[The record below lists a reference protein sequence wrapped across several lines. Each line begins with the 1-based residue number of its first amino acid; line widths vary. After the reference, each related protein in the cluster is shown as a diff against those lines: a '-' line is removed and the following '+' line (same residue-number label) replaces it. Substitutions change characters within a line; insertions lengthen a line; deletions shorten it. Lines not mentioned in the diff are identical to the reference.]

1 MEVGEVCGFFEFA
14 RPVSLSDII
23 VDVEEKVEDFILFRI
38 HCKYDTQATGDEIVE
53 KLKKL
58 DKLNKGIEILKSEI
72 EQTKQIVDGL
82 PEYEQQAN
90 KLFLD
95 GLLQALYFIEPE

>member
-1 MEVGEVCGFFEFA
+1 MVFA
-14 RPVSLSDII
+14 STA
-23 VDVEEKVEDFILFRI
+23 EDFVVFRV
-38 HCKYDTQATGDEIVE
+38 HCKYDTQVTGDEIVE

-58 DKLNKGIEILKSEI
+58 DKLNKGIELLKSEI

-82 PEYEQQAN
+82 PEYEQQSN

-95 GLLQALYFIEPE
+95 GLLQALYFIESE

>member
-1 MEVGEVCGFFEFA
+1 MENLVSQFESK
-14 RPVSLSDII
+14 RQIEIEEIRKIVEHDVSDW
-23 VDVEEKVEDFILFRI
+23 ILYKI
-38 HCKYDTQATGDEIVE
+38 HLKYDTQATVDEIVE
-53 KLKKL
+53 KLKRL
-58 DKLNKGIEILKSEI
+58 NKLNKGIEILKNEI

-95 GLLQALYFIEPE
+95 GLLQALYFIES

>member
-1 MEVGEVCGFFEFA
+1 MTPRKKANSERINVFFSPEILERLKRIA
-14 RPVSLSDII
+14 DRKGISVSGLVRMI
-23 VDVEEKVEDFILFRI
+23 V
-38 HCKYDTQATGDEIVE
+38 
-53 KLKKL
+53 L
-58 DKLNKGIEILKSEI
+58 DKLNKGIEILKNEI

-95 GLLQALYFIEPE
+95 GLSQALSFIES